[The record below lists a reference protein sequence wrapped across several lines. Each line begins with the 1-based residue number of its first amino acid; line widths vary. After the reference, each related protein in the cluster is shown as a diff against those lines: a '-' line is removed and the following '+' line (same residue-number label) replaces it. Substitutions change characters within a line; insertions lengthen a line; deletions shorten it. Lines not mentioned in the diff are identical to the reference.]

1 VLSVLSMKGR
11 GRRRGWRWLWVA
23 GGLIVTVL
31 AVGGLLARYLSARF
45 LPGLT
50 VTPELQIRLPSDR
63 LFTLGEFP
71 VTNTLLASWLATLLL
86 LGFFLAAQRHSRL
99 VPRGLQ
105 NVSEALLD
113 ALLGLVAA
121 FSGKQGPSWLFPLG
135 ATIFLFI
142 AANAL
147 VALLPIFGPVAAVR
161 TDGSH
166 APLFRGA
173 GTDINMSLALA
184 LVVGAVV
191 EASGF
196 MALWVAYLGTVIRVG
211 HLRRGHLALGAID
224 LFLGLLSAAAQVF
237 RLLSFTFRLFGNL
250 TAGEI
255 IVLTGSVLFPL
266 VLGVPFYGMEVL
278 IGLVQAG
285 IFAGLTVL
293 FVTMAQAPEAL
304 SPQALSDEE
313 VKDAPR
319 SGEDRG
325 PPS

>member
-1 VLSVLSMKGR
+1 MERR
-11 GRRRGWRWLWVA
+11 GQRRGWRWLWVA
-23 GGLIVTVL
+23 GGLVVTGL

-45 LPGLT
+45 LPGVT
-50 VTPELQIRLPSDR
+50 VVPELQVRLPSDR
-63 LFTLGEFP
+63 LFTLWGLP
-71 VTNTLLASWLATLLL
+71 VTNTLLASWLASLLL
-86 LGFFLAAQRHSRL
+86 LGFFLAARRHSRL
-99 VPRGLQ
+99 VPVGLQ

-113 ALLGLVAA
+113 ALMGLVAA
-121 FSGKQGPSWLFPLG
+121 FSGKAGPWWLFPLG

-147 VALLPIFGPVAAVR
+147 VALLPIFGPVSAVR

-166 APLFRGA
+166 VPLLRGA

-184 LVVGAVV
+184 LVVGVVV

-196 MALWVAYLGTVIRVG
+196 MSLGVAYLGKFIRVG
-211 HLRRGHLALGAID
+211 HLRRGSLALGAMD
-224 LFLGLLSAAAQVF
+224 LLLGLLSLVTQVF
-237 RLLSFTFRLFGNL
+237 RLLSLAFRLFGNL

-266 VLGVPFYGMEVL
+266 VLGIPFQGMEVL

-293 FVTMAQAPEAL
+293 FVTLAQAPEAL
-304 SPQALSDEE
+304 SDVE
-313 VKDAPR
+313 VKNAPG